1 MFSDEERKA
10 RKREYNRKYYEA
22 HKDEHREYKRKYYEA
37 HKDEHREYQRKYREA
52 HKDKINAK
60 RRARKRTERRAQNL
74 NDLNNNFGGN
84 LTVKNREIKNLKV
97 YPVGRRNGF
106 TLFAAVDENKDIYIQ
121 LSAITKI
128 VYGASTGGSFYSASV
143 SSNYIHIPINNVISD
158 DLPTRYNC
166 NNYTVFIK
174 YQALIE
180 VLDTINFEKRST
192 YTTAQNLKDYL
203 RTCIYPKIQNLI
215 KQGKWGHDTTMDLNF
230 EDDTPSGEQR
240 VTQPE
245 PTANNTELV
254 ETIRAIIQSEI
265 ANAAYGKRAIE
276 QPKPE
281 VKEPESVDM
290 SKYISCE
297 IAEAN
302 FKRIE
307 SRVNSIQSL
316 LKVLHREDIDN
327 DLRLTVIE
335 ALFSGISNIKAIN
348 KATLCNE
355 KANFK
360 WEEAYFER
368 IN

>member
-1 MFSDEERKA
+1 MLSDEERRA
-10 RKREYNRKYYEA
+10 RKRERNRKYYEA
-22 HKDEHREYKRKYYEA
+22 RKDEIRERN
-37 HKDEHREYQRKYREA
+37 RKYREA

-74 NDLNNNFGGN
+74 NNLNNNFGGN
-84 LTVKNREIKNLKV
+84 LTMKNRDIKKLKV
-97 YPVGRRNGF
+97 YPVGRRNGI

-121 LSAITKI
+121 VNAITRI
-128 VYGASTGGSFYSASV
+128 VYGASSGGSFYSASA
-143 SSNYIHIPINNVISD
+143 SSNYIYIPINNAISD
-158 DLPTRYNC
+158 DLPARYN
-166 NNYTVFIK
+166 YAVFIK

-180 VLDTINFEKRST
+180 VLDTINFEKRSS

-203 RTCIYPKIQNLI
+203 RTYIYPKIQNLI
-215 KQGKWGHDTTMDLNF
+215 KQGKWGHDATMDLNF

-335 ALFSGISNIKAIN
+335 ALFSGISNIKAVN

>member
-22 HKDEHREYKRKYYEA
+22 HKDELAEYNRKYY
-37 HKDEHREYQRKYREA
+37 EA

-60 RRARKRTERRAQNL
+60 RRTRKRTERRAQNL

-166 NNYTVFIK
+166 NIYTVFIK

-215 KQGKWGHDTTMDLNF
+215 KQGKWGHDTTIDLNF
-230 EDDTPSGEQR
+230 EDDT
-240 VTQPE
+240 
-245 PTANNTELV
+245 
-254 ETIRAIIQSEI
+254 
-265 ANAAYGKRAIE
+265 
-276 QPKPE
+276 
-281 VKEPESVDM
+281 
-290 SKYISCE
+290 
-297 IAEAN
+297 
-302 FKRIE
+302 
-307 SRVNSIQSL
+307 
-316 LKVLHREDIDN
+316 
-327 DLRLTVIE
+327 
-335 ALFSGISNIKAIN
+335 
-348 KATLCNE
+348 
-355 KANFK
+355 
-360 WEEAYFER
+360 
-368 IN
+368 